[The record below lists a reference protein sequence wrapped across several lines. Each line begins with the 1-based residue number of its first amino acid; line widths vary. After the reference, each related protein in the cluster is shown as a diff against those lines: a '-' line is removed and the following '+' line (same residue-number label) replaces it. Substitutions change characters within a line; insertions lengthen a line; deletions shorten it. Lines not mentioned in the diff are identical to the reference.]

1 MLVGSLAAGLL
12 LSWTTPGRVFL
23 AVVGGSYALFLT
35 VGAAIL
41 GSRAGMRLA
50 PHAALALG
58 TMHLC
63 WGTGF
68 LVSGGKAVEH
78 RLPGFR
84 RLRA

>member
-1 MLVGSLAAGLL
+1 MARRE
-12 LSWTTPGRVFL
+12 TFL
-23 AVVGGSYALFLT
+23 F

-41 GSRAGMRLA
+41 GSRVGPRLA

-68 LVSGGKAVEH
+68 LVSAGMAVLG
-78 RLPGFR
+78 RIPGLR